1 MQQPLFDPEYMDD
14 LEKNTNKKKIFN
26 KKTETVFEQQQEFW
40 EEKKEF
46 VEKRK
51 IWRKNRR

>member
-1 MQQPLFDPEYMDD
+1 MQQPLFDPEYMDE